1 MRTSILSE
9 KLVRLGI
16 IAGLSLVGGAVI
28 LGAPRT
34 ARATLSLTAS
44 ASAQDPGGTVSNG
57 SPRGATSGAVSAL
70 SPMGGASAS
79 ASGSASYGSL
89 DGSATASGG
98 PGAKGDASVHAFFV
112 DDFSFLNGTGTPTN
126 FTVEFQTSGS
136 SVSGASGTS
145 DFAELQVLMSL
156 QDLSN
161 SANKASAQYVLDI
174 EGGTFSTSGLPIN
187 VLSLDVPDG
196 HIAELS
202 LEIFLDAQGR
212 DGDSASVSD
221 PSGVAVNSSHS
232 YTTASGTV
240 YPTSIPEPGSLLLL
254 ASGLA
259 LLNVARRRW

>member
-1 MRTSILSE
+1 MPARTLSE
-9 KLVRLGI
+9 KWVGLRV
-16 IAGLSLVGGAVI
+16 IAGLGVVGGAVI
-28 LGAPRT
+28 LGAPGT

-57 SPRGATSGAVSAL
+57 LPHGATSGTVSAL

-79 ASGSASYGSL
+79 ASGSTSYGNV

-98 PGAKGDASVHAFFV
+98 PGAKGDANVHAFFV

-126 FTVEFQTSGS
+126 FTVQFNTNGS
-136 SVSGASGTS
+136 SVSGASGTG

-156 QDLSN
+156 QDLST

-196 HIAELS
+196 HVAELS

-221 PSGVAVNSSHS
+221 PTGVAVNSSNR

-240 YPTSIPEPGSLLLL
+240 YPTSIPEPGGLLLL